1 MPQFHFKL
9 QSVLR
14 HRTTIEQEKQRLYA
28 HALAT
33 FKDLED
39 QLKSLNQSMQTSND
53 DIRQNRL
60 VGRLDISFITAH
72 RRFLMGMQRK
82 AMELVAAMSKAQQL
96 VDAARTNLA
105 EAAKQRKIL
114 EKLRETQEQ
123 RWREE
128 LSRKETIAA
137 DEIAM
142 QLTNDLR
149 YDAFNPQSAARLSSP
164 KSIGNPQ

>member
-1 MPQFHFKL
+1 MPDFHFKL

-28 HALAT
+28 QALAA

-39 QLKSLNQSMQTSND
+39 QLKSLNQTMQTSND
-53 DIRQNRL
+53 DVRQNRL
-60 VGRLDISFITAH
+60 VGRLDIGFITAH

-82 AMELVAAMSKAQQL
+82 AIDLATAMAKAQQL

-137 DEIAM
+137 DEVAM

-149 YDAFNPQSAARLSSP
+149 RTELNP
-164 KSIGNPQ
+164 

>member
-28 HALAT
+28 HALAA
-33 FKDLED
+33 FKGLED

-82 AMELVAAMSKAQQL
+82 AMELVAAMAKAQQL

-128 LSRKETIAA
+128 LSRKETVAA
-137 DEIAM
+137 DEVAM
-142 QLTNDLR
+142 QLTH
-149 YDAFNPQSAARLSSP
+149 DAQSAFINPQSAIR
-164 KSIGNPQ
+164 NR

>member
-1 MPQFHFKL
+1 MAKFTFKL
-9 QSVLR
+9 QAVLR
-14 HRTTIEQEKQRLYA
+14 HRTAIEQEKQRLYA
-28 HALAT
+28 HALAA
-33 FKDLED
+33 FKELED

-60 VGRLDISFITAH
+60 VGRLDIGFITAH

-82 AMELVAAMSKAQQL
+82 AMDLVAAMARARQL
-96 VDAARTNLA
+96 VDAARINLA

-137 DEIAM
+137 DEVAM
-142 QLTNDLR
+142 QLTH
-149 YDAFNPQSAARLSSP
+149 DAQNAFINPQSA
-164 KSIGNPQ
+164 IGNRQ

>member
-1 MPQFHFKL
+1 
-9 QSVLR
+9 
-14 HRTTIEQEKQRLYA
+14 
-28 HALAT
+28 
-33 FKDLED
+33 
-39 QLKSLNQSMQTSND
+39 
-53 DIRQNRL
+53 
-60 VGRLDISFITAH
+60 
-72 RRFLMGMQRK
+72 MQRK

-149 YDAFNPQSAARLSSP
+149 NDAFNPQSAARLSSP
-164 KSIGNPQ
+164 KSIRNPQ

>member
-1 MPQFHFKL
+1 MAHFHFKL

-28 HALAT
+28 HALAAY
-33 FKDLED
+33 KELED

-53 DIRQNRL
+53 DVRQNHL
-60 VGRLDISFITAH
+60 VGRLDIGFITAH
-72 RRFLMGMQRK
+72 RRFLLGMQRK
-82 AMELVAAMSKAQQL
+82 AIELAAAMARAQQL
-96 VDAARTNLA
+96 VDAARMNLA

-123 RWREE
+123 RWKEE

-137 DEIAM
+137 DEVAM
-142 QLTNDLR
+142 QLTYDLQN
-149 YDAFNPQSAARLSSP
+149 AVANPQSA
-164 KSIGNPQ
+164 IGNPQ

>member
-1 MPQFHFKL
+1 MAKFTFKL
-9 QSVLR
+9 QAVLR
-14 HRTTIEQEKQRLYA
+14 HRTAIEQEKQRLYA
-28 HALAT
+28 HALAA
-33 FKDLED
+33 FKELED

-60 VGRLDISFITAH
+60 VGRLDIGFITAH

-82 AMELVAAMSKAQQL
+82 AMDLVAAMARARQL
-96 VDAARTNLA
+96 VDAARINLA

-137 DEIAM
+137 DEVAM
-142 QLTNDLR
+142 QLTH
-149 YDAFNPQSAARLSSP
+149 DAHSAYLNPQSAARLNSP
-164 KSIGNPQ
+164 KSIRNPQ